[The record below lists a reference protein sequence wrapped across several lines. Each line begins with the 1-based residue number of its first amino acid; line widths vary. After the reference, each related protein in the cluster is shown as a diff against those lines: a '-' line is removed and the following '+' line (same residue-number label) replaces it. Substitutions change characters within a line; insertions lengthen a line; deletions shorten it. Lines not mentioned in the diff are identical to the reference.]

1 MLISRI
7 VGPPRAGLKLIPF
20 STIVWRIF
28 ISDSWNNPSVTRRA
42 QDFVMHFFEK
52 SLLCDSRLHDGVRF
66 TKSAVS
72 ETVISSS
79 ADVNKLKVVK
89 KMKKMKKFE
98 FLLDRMLLV
107 GRWIAVDNATWHLL
121 CNCTNNEEVNYDDVR
136 GIGCVQECFVSLEP
150 KIWDPG
156 SRIEVLSQ
164 LYLSL
169 KIMAEPARPDVYLV
183 EIFEA

>member
-1 MLISRI
+1 
-7 VGPPRAGLKLIPF
+7 
-20 STIVWRIF
+20 
-28 ISDSWNNPSVTRRA
+28 
-42 QDFVMHFFEK
+42 MHFFEK

-107 GRWIAVDNATWHLL
+107 GR
-121 CNCTNNEEVNYDDVR
+121 
-136 GIGCVQECFVSLEP
+136 
-150 KIWDPG
+150 
-156 SRIEVLSQ
+156 
-164 LYLSL
+164 
-169 KIMAEPARPDVYLV
+169 
-183 EIFEA
+183 